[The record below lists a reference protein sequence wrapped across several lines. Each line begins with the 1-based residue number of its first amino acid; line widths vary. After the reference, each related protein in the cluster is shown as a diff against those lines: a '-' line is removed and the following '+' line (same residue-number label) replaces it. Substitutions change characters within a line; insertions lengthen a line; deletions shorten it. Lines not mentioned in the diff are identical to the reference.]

1 VVEDKDSMLSQ
12 KDLPLGI
19 KKQAPSVRDIA
30 VQVDQPKHVPV
41 NVPPGQLSGIS
52 SIKTMAMQT
61 DLL

>member
-1 VVEDKDSMLSQ
+1 VVKDEDSVLSQ

-30 VQVDQPKHVPV
+30 VQVDQPKHAPV
-41 NVPPGQLSGIS
+41 NVPPGQSSGTS
-52 SIKTMAMQT
+52 SVRTMAMQT